1 MPWFTN
7 NKRRRSVHYIPDSL
21 LLADM
26 LIKLAG
32 HAEDR
37 MIERTD
43 YHPDMLIPVRQGLQG
58 KNLPRGSHHVRL
70 PNGGFVVVKDVGK
83 RDKPRHVVATVYSE
97 DMSPPGYD
105 ITYDVMDAQPED
117 VRVVKLLKGDGKR
130 HGETYHAK
138 QKRTPNSHSFTETKT
153 LSSVKVA
160 SIDLEDVN
168 NRLRALQHDPDTLQQ
183 YVEQIRRENVYLQV
197 NPHELPMISPP
208 SNDSEET
215 KKEVNKILDTMEKQ
229 PLSENF
235 VNRAS
240 DHVNNVFYDVC
251 GSLRLDPLEDVAE
264 DLAQDILKIAMYMKY
279 KFLRPRPYQLAPYFE
294 GNIQSLDM
302 SAEESPAYPSG
313 HSMMG
318 FALSKLYANRYP
330 DHASTF
336 IDLGRK
342 VGLSRIQAGVHY
354 PSDVTYAKHL
364 TDFIMGEDPIV
375 EKKASL
381 MGAAIGGAVAGGDAK
396 QRAAGAAGGGVGG
409 TVGGLAGLGAG
420 MAAAKP
426 LGLAKGIEGKTL
438 MDVAKAPI
446 QSTKALGGKGLGLLL
461 GLNTLGA
468 GLGGYVGGK
477 MGANAYNSN
486 SNSKLKIVKTPN
498 LDKLARS

>member
-1 MPWFTN
+1 VPLCIN
-7 NKRRRSVHYIPDSL
+7 NRRRKSVHYVPDSL

-37 MIERTD
+37 MIERTQ
-43 YHPDMLIPVRQGLQG
+43 YHPDMLIPIRQGLQG
-58 KNLPRGSHHVRL
+58 KQLPRGSHHVRL
-70 PNGGFVVVKDVGK
+70 PDGGFVVVKDVGK

-117 VRVVKLLKGDGKR
+117 VRVIKLLEGEGKR

-160 SIDLEDVN
+160 SIDIEDVA

-183 YVEQIRRENVYLQV
+183 YVEQIRRENKYLHV
-197 NPHELPMISPP
+197 NPHELPMIPPP
-208 SNDSEET
+208 SNDSDVT
-215 KKEVNKILDTMEKQ
+215 KGEVNQILSTMEKE
-229 PLSENF
+229 PLSERF
-235 VNRAS
+235 VDRAS
-240 DHVNNVFYDVC
+240 EHVNNVFYDVC
-251 GSLRLDPLEDVAE
+251 EALNLDPLEQVAE
-264 DLAQDILKIAMYMKY
+264 DIAQDILKIAMYMKY

-294 GNIQSLDM
+294 GNIQSSDM
-302 SAEESPAYPSG
+302 AAEESPSYPSG

-318 FALSKLYANRYP
+318 FALSKLYAERYP
-330 DHASTF
+330 EHADKF
-336 IDLGRK
+336 MDLGRK

-354 PSDVTYAKHL
+354 PSDVVYAKKL
-364 TDFIMGEDPIV
+364 TDFIMGEDPKV

-381 MGAAIGGAVAGGDAK
+381 MGAAIGGYVAGGDAK

-409 TVGGLAGLGAG
+409 TVGGLTGLGVG
-420 MAAAKP
+420 IAAARP
-426 LGLAKGIEGKTL
+426 LGLATELEGKTIKEI
-438 MDVAKAPI
+438 VKTPWK
-446 QSTKALGGKGLGLLL
+446 STKALGGKGFGLVL
-461 GLNTLGA
+461 GLNTIGA
-468 GLGGYVGGK
+468 GVGGYVGGK
-477 MGANAYNSN
+477 MGANAYNKN
-486 SNSKLKIVKTPN
+486 SSSKLNTVRTPN
-498 LDKLARS
+498 LDKLARG